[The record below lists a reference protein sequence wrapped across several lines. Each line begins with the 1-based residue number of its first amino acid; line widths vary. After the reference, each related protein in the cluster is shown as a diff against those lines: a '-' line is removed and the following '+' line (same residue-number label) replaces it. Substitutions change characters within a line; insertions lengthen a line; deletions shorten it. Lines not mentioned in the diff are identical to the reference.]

1 MRIENLEQLDV
12 ARQQRNQIA
21 LVAALEL
28 GRSERAHFAE
38 DLVTHEREN
47 LECEIV
53 VAQLLAVAKR
63 TAYHAAHRHRHA
75 RRAHRNRGPYAC
87 GIEQAIRREHRKEN
101 RRKETEH
108 AQKNRE
114 RHNGQKRTRKAHK
127 PRHDA
132 EVRTT
137 TRL

>member
-28 GRSERAHFAE
+28 GRSERTHFAE
-38 DLVTHEREN
+38 DLVAHEREN

-63 TAYHAAHRHRHA
+63 TAHHAAHRHRRA

-87 GIEQAIRREHRKEN
+87 GIEQAIRRKHRKEN
-101 RRKETEH
+101 RRKETKH

-114 RHNGQKRTRKAHK
+114 RHNGQKRARKAHK

-132 EVRTT
+132 EIRTT